1 MNEIYFLNKFSYLY
15 VLSNY
20 IKNFSNIVL
29 PQKGFFKNFKI
40 FYPEPYNKK
49 KWSERKTCIK
59 LKPNN
64 INLFKKSKN
73 YLIS

>member
-29 PQKGFFKNFKI
+29 PQKGFLKNFKI

-49 KWSERKTCIK
+49 RMERTKNLYKT
-59 LKPNN
+59 
-64 INLFKKSKN
+64 
-73 YLIS
+73 